1 MDKEAFRCCY
11 GLLFFGVPH
20 RGLEIEAL
28 RSMVKQ
34 QPNEQLLNDLS
45 PNSQLLPELERQFH
59 RHFSFVDSEVL
70 SFYENKDTPS
80 VEVTS

>member
-1 MDKEAFRCCY
+1 
-11 GLLFFGVPH
+11 
-20 RGLEIEAL
+20 
-28 RSMVKQ
+28 MVKQ